1 MRPFPLHPDSVAAV
15 RSVAA
20 DSVAVAPDSTAAIA
34 TPALLAAP
42 AAKAGVPDADGHLWQ
57 RTVAVVSGRSV
68 PDSTAGQAPVLA
80 TVAVPSAQGYAG
92 TPTPYA
98 YRNDNGITAI
108 ILACLLLAAIVL
120 SRSGF
125 YLTHRLREMLHAHSH
140 SADDSEH
147 TENEVGGFIAL
158 TGMTCML
165 WGLMYYDY
173 LLDRT
178 PAIAGV
184 GSPYVVVAL
193 AAGGMAVYY
202 AAKFSIYSAVNAVFF
217 SARQRREWAETY
229 LLQTV
234 ATGVLLIPLVLAV
247 AYQDLTPHRQAVYS
261 AVVVA
266 LGKLVLFYRSGRTFF
281 NGRGAWVHNFLYFC
295 TLEVIPALLL
305 WRALLWAAGKAAIQY
320 LFN

>member
-1 MRPFPLHPDSVAAV
+1 MRPFPLHPDSVATG
-15 RSVAA
+15 AA
-20 DSVAVAPDSTAAIA
+20 APDSTAGIA

-42 AAKAGVPDADGHLWQ
+42 AAKAGGPDADGQLWQ

-68 PDSTAGQAPVLA
+68 PDSVAGHAPTLQTIV
-80 TVAVPSAQGYAG
+80 VPSEPGYAG

-98 YRNDNGITAI
+98 YRNDDGITAI

-140 SADDSEH
+140 SANDSQH

-158 TGMTCML
+158 TGMTCLL
-165 WGLMYYDY
+165 WGLMCYDF
-173 LLDRT
+173 LLDRA
-178 PAIAGV
+178 PAVAGV

-193 AAGGMAVYY
+193 AAGCMALYY
-202 AAKFSIYSAVNAVFF
+202 VAKFSIYSAVNAVFF
-217 SARQRREWAETY
+217 PARERREWAETY

-234 ATGVLLIPLVLAV
+234 ATGVLLIPIVLAV
-247 AYQDLTPHRQAVYS
+247 AYLGLSPHRQAICCI
-261 AVVVA
+261 AVVG

-281 NGRGAWVHNFLYFC
+281 NGRDAWVHNFLYFC

-305 WRALLWAAGKAAIQY
+305 WRALLWAAGKTAIQY